1 MTFKMR
7 NAICEIAK
15 NRVVGRLEGA
25 GVTDASAPAWQ
36 TPAFFVC
43 GGGAYVAY
51 LAWFFSMFAHFGG
64 PVGLEYG
71 AFGSYLLQMGF
82 FATLALGMVGA
93 WLFSDT
99 LSSVRGTL
107 ALALG
112 GTLLCPCATIAALVA
127 CPYPVVLAAW
137 CASGLG
143 CACVM
148 MLVASFLGSLEHRY
162 ILLCTSTS
170 FALALLLYLLVAFL
184 SPNEMKAAVVS
195 LMPFAACALLLHVH
209 SRYLDPQVPLVEAS
223 ESRLKNRMSWKS
235 MGASCGH
242 SLCLG
247 FAVYCTVVVAEGF
260 SMWALVAVG
269 LAAFA
274 AAVLMALDGHWGL
287 EMLNSEGMQLKF
299 FLPSAAL
306 GLLPMPFLGAA
317 GQAACCCVLFLVF
330 VPQAITNIN
339 AVSENVRIFGLAPI
353 RSFAGARVANV
364 MGLGAGYT
372 MGFFAYGRGL
382 GQGMASSLAVLL
394 VLLFVLIVIAA
405 FLFQDRYPSEASEA
419 GVEDDAEREE
429 ERLSWRERCNLLAG
443 QIGLS
448 PRQTEV
454 LVLLSRGHNT
464 KYIEE
469 QLVIS
474 NHTAKS
480 HIYHIYQKAGVH
492 SKQEIIEMLER
503 IGSDDQG

>member
-1 MTFKMR
+1 MAFKVR
-7 NAICEIAK
+7 NAIGGIAK
-15 NRVVGRLEGA
+15 DRMARCPEGD
-25 GVTDASAPAWQ
+25 GETDASAPAWQ
-36 TPAFFVC
+36 ATAFFLC

-64 PVGLEYG
+64 PIGLEYG
-71 AFGSYLLQMGF
+71 AFGSYLLQIGF
-82 FATLALGMVGA
+82 FAALALGMVGA
-93 WLFSDT
+93 WLFSDA
-99 LSSVRGTL
+99 LSSARGTF

-112 GTLLCPCATIAALVA
+112 GMLLCPCATIAALVGS
-127 CPYPVVLAAW
+127 PHPVVLAAW
-137 CASGLG
+137 CASGIG

-148 MLVASFLGSLEHRY
+148 MLVASYLGSLEHRY
-162 ILLCTSTS
+162 VLLFTSTS

-184 SPNEMKAAVVS
+184 SPDEMKATVVS
-195 LMPFAACALLLHVH
+195 LLPFAACALLLHVH
-209 SRYLDPQVPLVEAS
+209 ARYLRPQVPLVQAS
-223 ESRLKNRMSWKS
+223 ESRSKNRMSWKS

-260 SMWALVAVG
+260 SMWVLVAVG

-287 EMLNSEGMQLKF
+287 ELLNSEGMQLKF

-364 MGLGAGYT
+364 LGLAAGYT

-382 GQGMASSLAVLL
+382 GQGMANSLAVLL
-394 VLLFVLIVIAA
+394 VLLFVLIVLAA
-405 FLFQDRYPSEASEA
+405 FLFQDRYPSEAFASSSE
-419 GVEDDAEREE
+419 VNFEREAD
-429 ERLSWRERCNLLAG
+429 RLSWRDRCNLLAG